1 MKFNLFLLSA
11 AAMVNAAS
19 ADENIAILGDVILG
33 DAEDYAIL
41 AKSGISATAGS
52 DITGSI
58 AVSPIAA
65 TAITGFSL
73 ALDSGGF
80 FSTSP
85 LLPNYQVKA
94 ASYGGATAAA
104 LTTAVSDMETAYT
117 DAAGRPTG
125 TTFTNAGTGD
135 DATVQLFN
143 AEYGKVCV
151 GSVDG
156 NTAHRNCVNTDDDP
170 TSYVYEN
177 LHPFLNLNLGEI
189 GGLKL
194 APGVY
199 TFDKQVNI
207 SAGDVTFVGD
217 EDDVFIIQTSK
228 GVRQADGENVVL
240 EDNAGILST
249 AGNSAYSGPQ
259 AKNIFWSVAGN
270 VVVGEGSIMEGVLLV
285 KTDITIKNGS
295 TVNGRILAQTA
306 VALQEAIIVEKNPTV
321 AAD

>member
-1 MKFNLFLLSA
+1 MKFTLFLLSA

-19 ADENIAILGDVILG
+19 AVENTAILGDVILG

-41 AKSGISATAGS
+41 AKSGISTTAGS

-249 AGNSAYSGPQ
+249 DVDPATTYNGP
-259 AKNIFWSVAGN
+259 KPENIFWSVAGS
-270 VVVGEGSIMEGVLLV
+270 VVVGEGSVMNGVLLV
-285 KTDITIKNGS
+285 KTKVTIGTLS

-306 VALQEAIIVEKNPTV
+306 VALDEATITQLPL
-321 AAD
+321 

>member
-19 ADENIAILGDVILG
+19 ADENSAILGDVILG
-33 DAEDYAIL
+33 DAADYAIL

-143 AEYGKVCV
+143 AEYGKVCL
-151 GSVDG
+151 GSENSDINV
-156 NTAHRNCVNTDDDP
+156 RNCFKTVEGTK
-170 TSYVYEN
+170 TYVYEN
-177 LHPFLNLNLGEI
+177 LDPFLNLKLGEI

-207 SAGDVTFVGD
+207 ADKLTFVGGP
-217 EDDVFIIQTSK
+217 DDVFIIQTSK
-228 GVRQADGENVVL
+228 GVKQADGKDVVL

-249 AGNSAYSGPQ
+249 DVDPATTYNGP
-259 AKNIFWSVAGN
+259 KPENIFWSVAGS
-270 VVVGEGSIMEGVLLV
+270 VVVGEGSVMNGVLLV
-285 KTDITIKNGS
+285 KTKVTIGTLS

-306 VALQEAIIVEKNPTV
+306 VALDEATITQLPL
-321 AAD
+321 